1 MSLEYNIAQRG
12 AVLSLDV
19 DFKELIHIIIFA
31 RFNKAKSYKSKYKM
45 LFHNVNGFKL
55 CKCIMIYNI
64 ICGCCLFHFFARSV
78 FESRETRRRWSRS
91 VIMCDTT
98 NDSGGSRAKNYANE
112 NRFAQT
118 REEKAIRK

>member
-19 DFKELIHIIIFA
+19 DFEELIQVIIFA
-31 RFNKAKSYKSKYKM
+31 RFKEAKSHKSKYKM

-55 CKCIMIYNI
+55 CKCIMIIYNI
-64 ICGCCLFHFFARSV
+64 VCGCCLFHFFSRSV
-78 FESRETRRRWSRS
+78 FESCETRRRWS
-91 VIMCDTT
+91 VIMCDTM

-112 NRFAQT
+112 NRLAQT